1 MPTPTLKFRHSFFPD
16 ISNSWNYPSSFIKNA
31 PTLNVFKKRYMEFF
45 IVTSKPIYGIHNPV
59 GIKYLTRLQVGL
71 SHLRAH
77 KYQHNFVDTTTQCC
91 SCANNVSETIEHYL
105 LYCPNY
111 SLIRSELFEKLR
123 LIVSLL
129 ILTSTSYTC
138 DLLLYGDSSLS
149 FLTNKKIYKVQLAL
163 LFQVK
168 DLRYLSF
175 LKTGTSISHFVDCEI
190 SSFSVFFRD
199 PCYQCA
205 LRVSKKR

>member
-1 MPTPTLKFRHSFFPD
+1 MP
-16 ISNSWNYPSSFIKNA
+16 
-31 PTLNVFKKRYMEFF
+31 
-45 IVTSKPIYGIHNPV
+45 KPIYGIHNPV
-59 GIKYLTRLQVGL
+59 GIKYPTRLRVGL

-105 LYCPNY
+105 FCPNY
-111 SLIRSELFEKLR
+111 SLMRSELFEKLR
-123 LIVSLL
+123 SIISLL

-149 FLTNKKIYKVQLAL
+149 FLTNRMFYKVQLAL
-163 LFQVK
+163 LFQAK

-175 LKTGTSISHFVDCEI
+175 LKTDNIFSHFVDCEF
-190 SSFSVFFRD
+190 SSFSGFFSRPLLSIRFEGLEEGIGVVFVYMYVGFLFHFLVLCIYVSIC
-199 PCYQCA
+199 CYW
-205 LRVSKKR
+205 KKS

>member
-1 MPTPTLKFRHSFFPD
+1 MPTRTLKFRHSFFPD
-16 ISNSWNYPSSFIKNA
+16 TSNSWNYLSSFIKNA
-31 PTLNVFKKRYMEFF
+31 PTLNVFKKRYMEFL
-45 IVTSKPIYGIHNPV
+45 IVTPKPIYGIHNPV
-59 GIKYLTRLQVGL
+59 GINNLTRLRVGL

-77 KYQHNFVDTTTQCC
+77 KYQHNFVDTTTPCC

-123 LIVSLL
+123 SIICLL

-149 FLTNKKIYKVQLAL
+149 FLTNKTFYKVQLAL

-168 DLRYLSF
+168 DLRHRSF
-175 LKTGTSISHFVDCEI
+175 LKPGTSFSHFVDCEI
-190 SSFSVFFRD
+190 SSFSVFFSFFFETLVIN
-199 PCYQCA
+199 A
-205 LRVSKKR
+205 L

>member
-1 MPTPTLKFRHSFFPD
+1 MGFFMVMPKL
-16 ISNSWNYPSSFIKNA
+16 
-31 PTLNVFKKRYMEFF
+31 
-45 IVTSKPIYGIHNPV
+45 IYGIHNPV
-59 GIKYLTRLQVGL
+59 GIKYLTRLRVGL

-123 LIVSLL
+123 LIISLF

-149 FLTNKKIYKVQLAL
+149 FLTKKKCYKVQLAL

-168 DLRYLSF
+168 DLSYLSF
-175 LKTGTSISHFVDCEI
+175 LKTDTIFPHFVDCEI
-190 SSFSVFFRD
+190 SSFSVFFLFFSR
-199 PCYQCA
+199 PLLSMRFEGLEEGTGIVFVYLYICFLFHFLVLCIC
-205 LRVSKKR
+205 